1 VDKPSAEELAMKRLP
16 FGLLLLAIFVTIATV
31 RAEPPQVKIVMSPA
45 STIPKAD
52 LLKNLGD
59 KCPNVS
65 LVLDSTKSDYMLEAA
80 WWAGEYKFTL
90 FKKGGDAVYSTSTH
104 MLSNAVKDVCH
115 YVNSQASVTPA
126 HN

>member
-1 VDKPSAEELAMKRLP
+1 MKKILFSLVLLGTVGVASVRSA
-16 FGLLLLAIFVTIATV
+16 
-31 RAEPPQVKIVMSPA
+31 PPPVKVVMSPS
-45 STIPKAD
+45 STVPKAD

-90 FKKGGDAVYSTSTH
+90 YKKGGEAVYATSTH

-115 YVNSQASVTPA
+115 YVNAQK
-126 HN
+126 

>member
-1 VDKPSAEELAMKRLP
+1 MKNMLAS
-16 FGLLLLAIFVTIATV
+16 LLLLTTIGVATV
-31 RAEPPQVKIVMSPA
+31 QGDVSPVKVVMSPA

-52 LLKNLGD
+52 LLKHLGD

-65 LVLDSTKSDYMLEAA
+65 LVLDSTKSDYMLEAG
-80 WWAGEYKFTL
+80 WWAGEYKLTL

-115 YVNSQASVTPA
+115 YVNAQK
-126 HN
+126 